1 MHDMKKNFLMTAVLG
16 AALLAACQP
25 VEPEKTEQFGTLSV
39 NLAAPATMTK
49 SDTSPLSCE
58 SKVNRMRVMIY
69 NSAGNIVRDTLL
81 SSPYNSLSISQ
92 IKVGQYSVY
101 AVANSCSS
109 IPSSPGI
116 ITNPNDFSN
125 KMISL
130 SDCNLD
136 ENTGFV
142 MFGSNP
148 SVTVTTSA
156 TPQPADLSVTRFPAR
171 IRLVSVTNALPD
183 YLGDLTVERVMI
195 VNGYAQWN
203 IAGNSNPTIYVNPA
217 GRNATSGNI
226 ISSAEEADYPAHSFW
241 ALPLA
246 EKNIVHG
253 ATKTYNHSF
262 YSFPNA
268 VANDVT
274 TAGTGGGK
282 LRLVAAIRVDQT
294 LYYYP
299 VTLTNVERNKSY
311 DVKLTVSGLGSEDPN
326 HPVEKGAA
334 GISISV
340 SGWGDGAE
348 YTETI

>member
-1 MHDMKKNFLMTAVLG
+1 MYDMKKNFLMTAVLG
-16 AALLAACQP
+16 VVLLAACQP
-25 VEPEKTEQFGTLSV
+25 VEPEKTEQFGTLAL
-39 NLAAPATMTK
+39 NLATPATLTK

-58 SKVNRMRVMIY
+58 SKVNKMRVMIY
-69 NSAGNIVRDTLL
+69 NSAGQIVRDTLL
-81 SSPYNSLSISQ
+81 PSPYNSLSISK
-92 IKVGQYSVY
+92 IKIGEYSVY
-101 AVANSCSS
+101 AVANSCST
-109 IPSSPGI
+109 ISSTPGMI
-116 ITNPNDFSN
+116 SDPNDFSY
-125 KMISL
+125 KVISL

-142 MFGSNP
+142 MYGNNP

-156 TPQPADLSVTRFPAR
+156 TPQPVDLSVTRFPAR

-183 YLGDLTVERVMI
+183 YLGDLTVERAMI
-195 VNGYAQWN
+195 VNGFSQWN
-203 IAGNSNPTIYVNPA
+203 IAGKNSPTVYVNAA
-217 GRNATSGNI
+217 GRNAVSGNV

-241 ALPLA
+241 ALPQA
-246 EKNIVHG
+246 EKTIVHG
-253 ATKTYNHSF
+253 ASKSYNHSF
-262 YSFPNA
+262 YSFPNT
-268 VANDVT
+268 VTNDVT
-274 TAGTGGGK
+274 TAGTRGGK
-282 LRLVAAIRVDQT
+282 LRLVAAIKVDQT

-326 HPVEKGAA
+326 TPVQKGAA